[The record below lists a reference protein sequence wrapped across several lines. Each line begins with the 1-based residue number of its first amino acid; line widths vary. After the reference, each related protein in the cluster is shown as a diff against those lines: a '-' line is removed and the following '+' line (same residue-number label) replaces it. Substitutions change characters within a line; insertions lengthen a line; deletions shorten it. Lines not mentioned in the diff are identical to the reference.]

1 MKLKQNSHYNRF
13 ILEIISPYT
22 SYAKIF
28 TVFYSCL
35 LTELEVE
42 ASVENALTSCCCGE
56 FLSPTDHVLPL
67 DPGIST
73 LEFGQGKP
81 GVGEESRFILS
92 HSCLF

>member
-28 TVFYSCL
+28 TLFYSCF

-42 ASVENALTSCCCGE
+42 ASVENASDL
-56 FLSPTDHVLPL
+56 LLLLRVPITD
-67 DPGIST
+67 
-73 LEFGQGKP
+73 
-81 GVGEESRFILS
+81 
-92 HSCLF
+92 